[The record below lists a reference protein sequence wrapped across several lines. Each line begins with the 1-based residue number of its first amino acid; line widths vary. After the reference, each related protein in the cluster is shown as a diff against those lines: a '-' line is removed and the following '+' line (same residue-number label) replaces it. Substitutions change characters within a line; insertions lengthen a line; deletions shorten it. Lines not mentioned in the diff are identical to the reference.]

1 MKQQGLLDLDQAES
15 RGDVLPLQYGHPSAS
30 NGPKKGW
37 AKDQAFDTIR
47 WGHSSLLQ
55 TQG

>member
-55 TQG
+55 IQG